1 MGFFEDLMRS
11 FGGGHH
17 GRRRGHHG
25 ERQEPYGYGN
35 PYPYAPPPDPTRGGN
50 PGITCPKCSSP
61 NLPNARFCQQCAA
74 PLTSG
79 QCAKCGATLAA
90 GVKFCS
96 QCGQQV

>member
-25 ERQEPYGYGN
+25 EHYEPGYSN
-35 PYPYAPPPDPTRGGN
+35 PYPYPPPPDPNRGGN
-50 PGITCPKCSSP
+50 LGITCPKCGSS

-74 PLTSG
+74 PLTGG
-79 QCAKCGATLAA
+79 QCAKCGAALAA